1 MSENKLCD
9 KAVCKEVV
17 EVEVGAEFLV
27 KHLCHVLRSQKA
39 IDSSMKK
46 FDTVPK
52 KISSGSRS
60 VWHGLDEPFDRSSSL
75 PIMLSFLAVICPTV
89 SSVYL
94 RSLNIIKYG
103 VRHQR

>member
-1 MSENKLCD
+1 
-9 KAVCKEVV
+9 VCKEVV

-60 VWHGLDEPFDRSSSL
+60 VWHGLEEPFDRASSL
-75 PIMLSFLAVICPTV
+75 PIMLSFLAVIGKLRIFTQSQYHQV
-89 SSVYL
+89 WSTSSTIMALGNGEPV
-94 RSLNIIKYG
+94 
-103 VRHQR
+103 